1 MALAQARL
9 VASLLRRDPG
19 DRADPSGD
27 ANRDESGGGRGGS
40 VIVPLSTSGDRWG
53 GSLAALG
60 GKGAFVKE
68 LDRAQLAGE
77 VDLVVHCLKDMPGD
91 VPLPEGLSIAAYL
104 PRDDVHDCVVGARLA
119 ELPDGARVG
128 TSSVRRAAQLRR
140 SRPHLTPVPIRG
152 SANSRLAK
160 LDAGEFDALV
170 LAVAGLERIGESRRI
185 AQILTTTQMLPAVGA
200 GVLALQCRTDDA
212 RTVAAARSLDDAATR
227 ACVTA
232 ERALLHELRG
242 HCHSPIA
249 AYSTRTDDELTLHA
263 AVYSADGAT
272 MLDATDRGVEPA
284 KLGVTVA
291 GELLDRGARA
301 LIDAIAP

>member
-9 VASLLRRDPG
+9 VASLLRPQE
-19 DRADPSGD
+19 P
-27 ANRDESGGGRGGS
+27 

-104 PRDDVHDCVVGARLA
+104 PRDDVHDCVVGARLD
-119 ELPDGARVG
+119 ELPDGARIG
-128 TSSVRRAAQLRR
+128 TGSVRRTAQLRR
-140 SRPHLTPVPIRG
+140 GHPRLTPLPIRG
-152 SANSRLAK
+152 SADSRLAK
-160 LDAGEFDALV
+160 LDAGEFDALI
-170 LAVAGLERIGESRRI
+170 LAAAGLERIGESRRV
-185 AQILTTTQMLPAVGA
+185 AQLLTTAQLLPAVGA

-232 ERALLHELRG
+232 ERTLLHELRG

-249 AYSTRTDDELTLHA
+249 AYSTLTDDVLTLHA

-284 KLGVTVA
+284 KLGEAVA
-291 GELLDRGARA
+291 GELLARGARA
-301 LIDAIAP
+301 LIDAIPH